1 MACAQLKM
9 IKARGGGERGERDGR
24 ARRRLR
30 EMLRGGLETNRERW
44 REKGEL
50 IFPLGIVH
58 FLVRK

>member
-30 EMLRGGLETNRERW
+30 EMLRGGLETNREME
-44 REKGEL
+44 REGRADFSSWDCAL
-50 IFPLGIVH
+50 LG
-58 FLVRK
+58 